1 MNKNIVSYTFLIALV
16 VVITFTSLLSPFE
29 ELVVGQVDPSQE
41 RIEPIP
47 PSNNTNQTAPIVTL
61 QSLYW
66 MTISRVSELVHIWL
80 LLFYLLA
87 NIDLIYNLKQVLAR
101 EDIGYIRVI

>member
-1 MNKNIVSYTFLIALV
+1 MNKNIVSFTFLIALV
-16 VVITFTSLLSPFE
+16 VVITFTSLFSPFE
-29 ELVVGQVDPSQE
+29 EVVVGQVDPSQE
-41 RIEPIP
+41 QIEPIP

-66 MTISRVSELVHIWL
+66 MTISRVSELVQLWS

-87 NIDLIYNLKQVLAR
+87 NIDLVYNL
-101 EDIGYIRVI
+101 

>member
-29 ELVVGQVDPSQE
+29 EVVGQVDPSQE

-61 QSLYW
+61 QALY
-66 MTISRVSELVHIWL
+66 
-80 LLFYLLA
+80 
-87 NIDLIYNLKQVLAR
+87 
-101 EDIGYIRVI
+101 